1 MPLEFQ
7 LTQHLLGSNLETVD
21 LICQDHMVLLNLLL
35 WCCVGAEVTW
45 SLLVRKDRN
54 ILVAFRIT
62 DHCLRKWG

>member
-21 LICQDHMVLLNLLL
+21 LMCQDLMVLLNSAELL

-45 SLLVRKDRN
+45 PFLVRKDRN

-62 DHCLRKWG
+62 DHCL